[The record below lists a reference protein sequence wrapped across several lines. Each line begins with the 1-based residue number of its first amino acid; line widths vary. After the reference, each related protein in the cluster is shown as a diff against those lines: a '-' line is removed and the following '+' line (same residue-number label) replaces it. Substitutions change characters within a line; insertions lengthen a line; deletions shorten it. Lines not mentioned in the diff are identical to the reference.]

1 MKHFVL
7 GLVMALIAGVSH
19 AVGRTEL
26 QQGGEQQ
33 EVLVAFEALFD
44 AEGRVAELLPHEESE
59 HSAAFW
65 QSLKQRLVGL
75 KVPSPRSPSG
85 QPAMLRTGLYVALEV
100 VRGEQGGQ
108 ARITSMDVRPLVVRR
123 DYAGYPQDI
132 HSIAGWEGT
141 VQAEC
146 LVDTQGRCGEVKV
159 SALPGM
165 PPSLLRWA
173 SATLA
178 QWEFQPPQYDGVP
191 IAAPFKQ
198 SFRLSTTDYMPVNF
212 LYRGSGSAP
221 FRW

>member
-7 GLVMALIAGVSH
+7 GLAMALIAGSSG

-26 QQGGEQQ
+26 QRGGDQQ

-44 AEGRVAELLPHEESE
+44 AEGRVADLRAHEESE
-59 HSAAFW
+59 HPAAFW
-65 QSLKQRLVGL
+65 QGLKQRLVGL
-75 KVPSPRSPSG
+75 KVASPRSPSG
-85 QPAMLRTGLYVALEV
+85 QPATLRTGLYVALEV
-100 VRGEQGGQ
+100 VQGEQV
-108 ARITSMDVRPLVVRR
+108 RITSMDVRPLVVRR

-132 HSIAGWEGT
+132 RNAAGWEGA

-173 SATLA
+173 AATLA
-178 QWEFQPPQYDGVP
+178 QWEFLPPDYDGVP

-198 SFRLSTTDYMPVNF
+198 SFKLSTTDYMPVNF
-212 LYRGSGSAP
+212 LYRGSGNAP
-221 FRW
+221 LRW